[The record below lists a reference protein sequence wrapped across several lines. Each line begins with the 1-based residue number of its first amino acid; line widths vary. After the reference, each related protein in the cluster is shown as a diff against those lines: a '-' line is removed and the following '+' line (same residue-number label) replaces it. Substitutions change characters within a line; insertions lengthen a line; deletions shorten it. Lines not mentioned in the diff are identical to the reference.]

1 MVFENFLRRRGVAPF
16 GTALDQENAHH
27 GRGNIGCRVHQ
38 CRPESGAVSSILP
51 PRDTICRIVPEAQ
64 ELLAQPRMSDNGI
77 TEIPGTRSR
86 PCQLGPALMTL
97 W

>member
-1 MVFENFLRRRGVAPF
+1 MLALAAPASLLVLPATRGSVS
-16 GTALDQENAHH
+16 
-27 GRGNIGCRVHQ
+27 

-64 ELLAQPRMSDNGI
+64 HVLAQPRMSDNGI